1 MLNTILIDDQEFCTD
16 VLNDMLHQVH
26 AETNVVAICHS
37 GKDGLKAIKKHEPDL
52 VILDVEM
59 PGMTGF
65 EMIQEIKNP
74 EFEVIFT
81 TSFDKYSI
89 EAIRYSA
96 LDFLLKP
103 VMPHE
108 LKAALEKM
116 DNRQNKNNISRQF
129 KTLFKH
135 LHDSK
140 RPVNHVAL
148 PSMEGLVFVNV
159 IDIIN
164 CESDSNYTTLFLKSG
179 EKMVVT
185 KTLKDI
191 EALLEGNNFFRIH
204 HSHLINMNHIKKY
217 VKGNAG
223 YVVLSNGAF
232 VTVARNRK
240 EDFLKQFAHL

>member
-1 MLNTILIDDQEFCTD
+1 MLNTILIDDQEFCTE
-16 VLNDMLHQVH
+16 VLQDMLKQIH
-26 AETNVVAICHS
+26 AEAKVVAVCNS
-37 GKDGLKAIKKHEPDL
+37 GKEGIKAISKYEPDL
-52 VILDVEM
+52 IILDVEM

-65 EMIQEIKNP
+65 EMLQQIKNP
-74 EFEVIFT
+74 GFEVIFT

-96 LDFLLKP
+96 LDYLLKP
-103 VMPHE
+103 VIAHE
-108 LKAALEKM
+108 LKAALDKM
-116 DNRQNKNNISRQF
+116 DHKQHKNINKQF
-129 KTLFKH
+129 KTLFQH
-135 LHDSK
+135 LDGSR

-148 PSMEGLVFVNV
+148 PSMEGLIFINV
-159 IDIIN
+159 IDIIH

-191 EALLEGNNFFRIH
+191 EGLLDGNNFFRIH
-204 HSHLINMNHIKKY
+204 NSHLINMHHIKKY

-223 YVVLSNGAF
+223 YVVMNNAANI
-232 VTVARNRK
+232 TVARNRK